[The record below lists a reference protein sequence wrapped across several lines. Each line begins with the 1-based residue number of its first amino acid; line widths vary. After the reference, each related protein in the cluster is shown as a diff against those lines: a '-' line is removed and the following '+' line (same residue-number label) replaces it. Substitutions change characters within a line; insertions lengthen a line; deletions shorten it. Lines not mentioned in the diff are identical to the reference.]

1 MQSNHSHSE
10 IHKIDGVGVD
20 LERFYPVSSETERTQ
35 LRQERGYRQEDFILI
50 YTAEFIPRK
59 NHELLFSILPQLAEK
74 ISNLQ
79 IVLCG
84 KGPLLEQYKRFT
96 QEKNVPNVL
105 FTGYTAEVADW
116 CRLSDVLIMPSF
128 QEGLPLA
135 MIEAMATGLPV
146 VASNIRGHRD
156 VVCDGE
162 NGFLC
167 NLNKPTDFVR
177 HITLLYKN
185 PSLRQEMGARNAIA
199 ARKFSLG
206 EVLPRMQEIYTE
218 MMK

>member
-1 MQSNHSHSE
+1 MRSSHSE
-10 IHKIDGVGVD
+10 IHRIDGVGVD
-20 LERFYPVSSETERTQ
+20 LERFYPASSEQEKKA
-35 LRQERGYRQEDFILI
+35 LRESYGFSPDDFILL

-59 NHELLFSILPQLAEK
+59 NHELLFSILPQLTEK

-84 KGPLLEQYKRFT
+84 KGPLLEQYKHFT

-156 VVCDGE
+156 IVRDGE
-162 NGFLC
+162 HGFLC
-167 NLNKPTDFVR
+167 NVNQPTDFIR
-177 HITLLYKN
+177 HITLLHKN

-199 ARKFSLG
+199 ARKFSLC

>member
-1 MQSNHSHSE
+1 MQSNHSE
-10 IHKIDGVGVD
+10 IHKIDGVGID

-59 NHELLFSILPQLAEK
+59 NHELLFSILPQLTEK

-84 KGPLLEQYKRFT
+84 KGPLLEQYKHFT

-156 VVCDGE
+156 IVRDGE
-162 NGFLC
+162 HGFLC
-167 NLNKPTDFVR
+167 NVSQPTDFIR
-177 HITLLYKN
+177 HITTTSTGKCLN
-185 PSLRQEMGARNAIA
+185 LRRIKITIMTIRAQVMG
-199 ARKFSLG
+199 L
-206 EVLPRMQEIYTE
+206 
-218 MMK
+218 

>member
-1 MQSNHSHSE
+1 M
-10 IHKIDGVGVD
+10 D
-20 LERFYPVSSETERTQ
+20 
-35 LRQERGYRQEDFILI
+35 YRPGDFILI

-59 NHELLFSILPQLAEK
+59 NHELLFSILPQLTEK

-84 KGPLLEQYKRFT
+84 KGPLLEQYKHFT

-156 VVCDGE
+156 IVRDGE
-162 NGFLC
+162 HGFLC
-167 NLNKPTDFVR
+167 NVSQPTDFIR

-185 PSLRQEMGARNAIA
+185 PALRREMGQRNVSIA
-199 ARKFSLG
+199 KKFSLD
-206 EVLPRMQEIYTE
+206 EVLPRMQEIY
-218 MMK
+218 MKVMK